1 MHVHFRE
8 HILYDLLSKDAV
20 PYLSTPVQKYG
31 RILIS
36 VALYIDKCSTDLKLL
51 ISFQSKIVFSSH
63 DRTVLSGAYKKYWFM
78 LWVCLSLSKEIHYTA
93 VFSFCSMRLR

>member
-31 RILIS
+31 GYTYFSCFIYL
-36 VALYIDKCSTDLKLL
+36 DKCNTDLKLL
-51 ISFQSKIVFSSH
+51 ISFQSKIVFSPH
-63 DRTVLSGAYKKYWFM
+63 DRTVLSGACKKYWFM
-78 LWVCLSLSKEIHYTA
+78 LWVCLSLSKETHYTA
-93 VFSFCSMRLR
+93 VFLFCSM